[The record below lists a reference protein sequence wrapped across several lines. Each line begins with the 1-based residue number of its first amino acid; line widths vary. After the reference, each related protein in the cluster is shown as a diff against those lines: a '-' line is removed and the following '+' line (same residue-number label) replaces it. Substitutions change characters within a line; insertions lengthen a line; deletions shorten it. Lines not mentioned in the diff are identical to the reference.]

1 MFEKVIQVEQ
11 CRVVSI
17 VHGQAPGEQTK
28 QLGLLQQVR
37 SRHQVQGL

>member
-11 CRVVSI
+11 FQVVSI
-17 VHGQAPGEQTK
+17 VDGQAPGKQTE

-37 SRHQVQGL
+37 RRHQVQGL